1 MQTPEPVDS
10 PFGKYSQAPPAS
22 PTNASSYVGSTFNP
36 GGYAQ
41 SAYNTPT
48 AVQAQEPSYYNGKST
63 QGGYAA
69 SASNFATNSSSYSG
83 PTSGGGYAQSANNS
97 SPVTN
102 ESSYIGT
109 GKLNA
114 GGYAASA
121 SNAPDTAEAQQPVNN
136 QSSGYFTPGVNPGG
150 YAQSLVKES
159 PSSTGKKN
167 EILANPELESE
178 RRAKADWRVRLTLA
192 KGANYLYRQATNK
205 DILYPLKETDGVIFP
220 YVPTIS
226 TSYQANY
233 DNIELTH
240 NNFKIYQYRNSSVGE
255 VQIQADFTA
264 QDTREANYLLA
275 VIHFFK
281 SVTKMFY
288 GRDQDPKKGTPPPL
302 CYLNGFGAF
311 QFDNHPLV
319 ISNFSY
325 SLPNDVDYIRAGTV
339 DTGQRLQS
347 YSNLDVP
354 KNFSIPSGG
363 SVVSRIFRLATAGL
377 PQGAKPN
384 NVVIPW
390 EKNKPVDPTYVPTKI
405 SLSITCLP
413 IVTRYDISQN
423 FSVTEYAKGMKGY
436 RGSQRAGGGI
446 W

>member
-1 MQTPEPVDS
+1 MQTPNPVTT
-10 PFGKYSQAPPAS
+10 PFGGLTTPPVEQFGVPSPAPQTDGAQAWRDYYSAGGAGDATKQAEAWRAWS
-22 PTNASSYVGSTFNP
+22 
-36 GGYAQ
+36 
-41 SAYNTPT
+41 
-48 AVQAQEPSYYNGKST
+48 
-63 QGGYAA
+63 
-69 SASNFATNSSSYSG
+69 NSSS
-83 PTSGGGYAQSANNS
+83 
-97 SPVTN
+97 
-102 ESSYIGT
+102 
-109 GKLNA
+109 NA
-114 GGYAASA
+114 
-121 SNAPDTAEAQQPVNN
+121 
-136 QSSGYFTPGVNPGG
+136 
-150 YAQSLVKES
+150 
-159 PSSTGKKN
+159 GKKN
-167 EILANPELESE
+167 EIVANPNVESE
-178 RRAKADWRVRLTLA
+178 RKAKADWRVRLTLA

-220 YVPTIS
+220 YTPTVS

-240 NNFKIYQYRNSSVGE
+240 NNFKIYQYRNSNIGE
-255 VQIQADFTA
+255 VQISCDFTA

-288 GRDQDPKKGTPPPL
+288 GQDQNPKAGTPPPL
-302 CYLNGFGAF
+302 CYLHGFGAF

-363 SVVSRIFRLATAGL
+363 SFASRIFRLATAGL

-390 EKNKPVDPTYVPTKI
+390 ERNKPIDPTYVPTKI
-405 SLSITCLP
+405 GLSITCLP

-423 FSVTEYAKGMKGY
+423 FSVQEYAKGMAGY
-436 RGSQRAGGGI
+436 RGSQRSGGGI